1 MKTATTKFARSLS
14 DRAIK
19 IHKVN
24 PLIFPALFVLFF
36 ILSSL
41 QEIAEEMLEG
51 DTHTIDMQILTA
63 LRDPADQSN
72 PLGPHWLVELMR
84 DYSALGGIGI
94 LAFLTIAAATYL
106 FVIRK
111 PLKAWFLLAA
121 VVSGTILTNILKAGF
136 DRPRPDLMPHDTFTF
151 TTSFPSGHSMMAALV
166 YLTLGGL
173 LAQNETRYRLKI
185 FIMAIAV
192 FMAVMVGIS
201 RVYLGAHWASDV
213 LAGWLA
219 GSAWALIF
227 WLGAQYLNQQ
237 KPARQ

>member
-1 MKTATTKFARSLS
+1 MKATARKMARSLS
-14 DRAIK
+14 DRAVK
-19 IHKVN
+19 IHKIN
-24 PLIFPALFVLFF
+24 PLIFPALIVLFF

-51 DTHTIDMQILTA
+51 DTHTIDMQILNA

-72 PLGPHWLVELMR
+72 PIGPHWLEELMR

-94 LAFLTIAAATYL
+94 LAFVTIAATTYL
-106 FVIRK
+106 FVTK
-111 PLKAWFLLAA
+111 KTFQAWFLLAA
-121 VVSGTILTNILKAGF
+121 VTSGTLLTNILKAGF

-151 TTSFPSGHSMMAALV
+151 TASFPSGHSMMAALV
-166 YLTLGGL
+166 YLTLGSL
-173 LAQNETRYRLKI
+173 LAQNQPSQKMRI
-185 FIMAIAV
+185 FIMSIAV

-227 WLGAQYLNQQ
+227 WLGEKYLLS
-237 KPARQ
+237 RQR